1 MTTNNDF
8 CPECSTFLHPEEIFV
23 DEETEE
29 TDSETEEEKKTMGG
43 LYLVCGE
50 CSYKEKTN
58 SFSTFHFSNKVEK
71 IQYIH
76 PKRLVE
82 DYIYDM
88 TYPRTKTKSCTN
100 LKCPTYGKENPII
113 VLITSEDHPE
123 IAYLCTVCK
132 NIWGSL

>member
-1 MTTNNDF
+1 MSSNDF
-8 CPECSTFLHPEEIFV
+8 CPECSTLLHPEEIFID
-23 DEETEE
+23 DEES
-29 TDSETEEEKKTMGG
+29 DSETEDEKKTSG

-58 SFSTFHFSNKVEK
+58 SFSTYHFSNKVEK

-100 LKCPTYGKENPII
+100 STCPTNGKENPII
-113 VLITSEDHPE
+113 ILITSEDHPE